1 MRVTDRGIFS
11 RRTLLS
17 LGLCSDAAWYSVTQ
31 QALNDRSRPVAD
43 STQLTC
49 RRLDHGVDGSRP
61 AAARGQVLLVPP
73 PPYTRHPA
81 PCYVRSQPADIS
93 RALPCM
99 PNVDDERIVDRWRP
113 VLQNLQTGAAAVDTR
128 QRLLGTQHLV
138 RDQLL
143 TDNRRLSSSFFD
155 SILPVPSA
163 DSWFIDHTFVFV
175 ENYTR
180 EIAFYRLQL
189 WLMCVSAVL

>member
-1 MRVTDRGIFS
+1 
-11 RRTLLS
+11 
-17 LGLCSDAAWYSVTQ
+17 
-31 QALNDRSRPVAD
+31 
-43 STQLTC
+43 
-49 RRLDHGVDGSRP
+49 
-61 AAARGQVLLVPP
+61 
-73 PPYTRHPA
+73 
-81 PCYVRSQPADIS
+81 
-93 RALPCM
+93 M

-163 DSWFIDHTFVFV
+163 DS
-175 ENYTR
+175 
-180 EIAFYRLQL
+180 
-189 WLMCVSAVL
+189 